1 MDYNLE
7 PKQNESLSESLL
19 SLTETMYE
27 FTKTLEQ
34 LVDCMDKAGM
44 LKKGEQ
50 NENFQKN

>member
-1 MDYNLE
+1 MDCNLE
-7 PKQNESLSESLL
+7 YNKNEAVAESLL

-34 LVDCMDKAGM
+34 FVDGLDKAGM

-50 NENFQKN
+50 NES